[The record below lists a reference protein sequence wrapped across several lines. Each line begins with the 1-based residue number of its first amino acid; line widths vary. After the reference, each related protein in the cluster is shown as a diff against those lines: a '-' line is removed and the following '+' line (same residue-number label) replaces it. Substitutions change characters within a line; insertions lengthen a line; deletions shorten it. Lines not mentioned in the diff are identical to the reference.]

1 MSKRN
6 PRHKAGKHKDQ
17 RSKIRFDTFS
27 VSEED
32 HPKFKAAMTEA
43 ALAAVADFPK
53 TLELVKDQLRHHDP
67 IGILA
72 CYAGYG
78 LLSFG
83 SEDGSSGKP
92 VADVLQHHAE
102 LLQAIVLSIPQD
114 QWGPAPVLPQI
125 MQTVFD
131 SVPKLSDTFFLQR
144 SLEGQKVSDPQE
156 LAVLELQERI
166 RLHTMAVRN
175 WAHFLSV
182 IQISKE
188 LYGPLDGPLVAHHGF
203 SFTDLIEVMHCAVR
217 EYERRQTE
225 HWGRFRRVL
234 RGRNPRQIFRL
245 YFQNVPGLVGD
256 PEEMLAA
263 MPGVDLDGAKAAVMS
278 HYDLRIA
285 EFGTFTPDDLA
296 RLSGRTAQ
304 VVEKILRVISLK
316 PGSLS
321 EARTEYLFLG
331 NPVWESPAIDLEDR
345 FFLPIPVAVFSHI
358 HRIMERLARAAGL
371 KEAVER
377 TRSTYLQQ
385 KLEATLRS
393 ALPGANITPG
403 ATWKI
408 GDQGFETDV
417 LIVIDRTVIAA
428 EAKANRLT
436 PEGLR
441 GAPAR
446 VKRHIQEMVLDPSLQ
461 SERLANVIASAQ
473 AGDEASMAV
482 VAGLGIDPA
491 SVDRVIRL
499 SVTLDDLSV
508 LSSAEG
514 EFKKIGW
521 VPQDHELAPTV
532 LIADLLCIVDI
543 LDKPLLLLHYLSE
556 RTYFQKAH
564 NLLGDELDYLGIYLD
579 NGFNFALPE
588 KDMLFNVAG
597 LSGPIDSYYNALN
610 AGIAPPKPEAILSP
624 LFTQIIDR
632 LNEKRPMGWTTVGIH
647 LLGAANPSEQRR
659 IERSLDKLRTM
670 VRKNYRDPEHVSSMQ
685 IQPSQKHKARVG
697 FYLFPEQLRPE
708 LKKSL
713 EQLAN
718 QALDA
723 SESQAV
729 VLFGRSTERWD
740 LPYEAVLVVNRRKPL
755 LPKLTSKEAKE
766 IS

>member
-1 MSKRN
+1 MSKRKH
-6 PRHKAGKHKDQ
+6 RHRAGKRKDH

-43 ALAAVADFPK
+43 ALAAVAEFPK
-53 TLELVKDQLRHHDP
+53 TLDLVKDQLRHHDP
-67 IGILA
+67 IGIMA

-83 SEDGSSGKP
+83 SEDGSTGKP

-114 QWGPAPVLPQI
+114 QWGPAPVLPHI

-131 SVPKLSDTFFLQR
+131 SMPKLSDTFFMQR
-144 SLEGQKVSDPQE
+144 SLDGQKISDPQE

-188 LYGPLDGPLVAHHGF
+188 LYGPLDASFVAHHGF
-203 SFTDLIEVMHCAVR
+203 SCTDLIEVMHCGVR

-245 YFQNVPGLVGD
+245 YFQNVPGLVGNA
-256 PEEMLAA
+256 EQMLAS
-263 MPGVDLDGAKAAVMS
+263 MPGIDLDGAKAAVMS

-285 EFGTFTPDDLA
+285 DFGTFPPDDLA

-304 VVEKILRVISLK
+304 VVEKILRSISLK

-331 NPVWESPAIDLEDR
+331 NPVWETPAIDLEDR

-358 HRIMERLARAAGL
+358 HRIVERLARAAGL
-371 KEAVER
+371 KEALER
-377 TRSTYLQQ
+377 TRSKYLQQ
-385 KLEATLRS
+385 KLETTLRS
-393 ALPGANITPG
+393 ALPGAKITPG
-403 ATWKI
+403 ATWKL

-417 LIVIDRTVIAA
+417 LIVIDRTVLAV

-446 VKRHIQEMVLDPSLQ
+446 VKRHVQEMVLDPSIQ
-461 SERLANVIASAQ
+461 SERLANVIARAQ
-473 AGDEASMAV
+473 AGDEASIAIA
-482 VAGLGIDPA
+482 AGLGIDPA

-508 LSSAEG
+508 LSSAEA
-514 EFKKIGW
+514 EFKKVGW
-521 VPQDHELAPTV
+521 VPQEHELAPTL
-532 LIADLLCIVDI
+532 LIADLICIVDI

-556 RTYFQKAH
+556 RTYLQKAH
-564 NLLGDELDYLGIYLD
+564 DLLGDELDYLGIYLD
-579 NGFNFALPE
+579 NGFNFVLPQ
-588 KDMLFNVAG
+588 KDVLFNVAG
-597 LSGPIDSYYNALN
+597 LSGPIDRYYNALN
-610 AGIAPPKPEAILSP
+610 AGITLPKPKPILSS

-647 LLGAANPSEQRR
+647 LLGAANPSEQWR
-659 IERSLDKLRTM
+659 IERELDKLRTM
-670 VRKNYRDPEHVSSMQ
+670 VRKNYRAPEHVSSMQ
-685 IQPSQKHKARVG
+685 IQPPQEHKARVG

-708 LKKSL
+708 LKQSL

-718 QALDA
+718 QALDG
-723 SESQAV
+723 SGGRAV
-729 VLFGRSTERWD
+729 ALFARSTERWD
-740 LPYEAVLVVNRRKPL
+740 LPYEAAVCVQKRKPL
-755 LPKLTSKEAKE
+755 VATAGV
-766 IS
+766 

>member
-6 PRHKAGKHKDQ
+6 RRHKAGKRKEE

-27 VSEED
+27 VPEE
-32 HPKFKAAMTEA
+32 HYPKLKAAMTEA
-43 ALAAVADFPK
+43 ALAAVAEFPK
-53 TLELVKDQLRHHDP
+53 TLELVKDQLCHHDP
-67 IGILA
+67 VGILA

-78 LLSFG
+78 LLTFG
-83 SEDGSSGKP
+83 SEDSSRGKP

-102 LLQAIVLSIPQD
+102 LLQAIVLSIPLD
-114 QWGPAPVLPQI
+114 QWGPAPVRPHV

-131 SVPKLSDTFFLQR
+131 SMPKLSDTFFLER
-144 SLEGQKVSDPQE
+144 TLDGQKISDPQE

-188 LYGPLDGPLVAHHGF
+188 LYGALDASFVAHHGF
-203 SFTDLIEVMHCAVR
+203 SCTDLIEVMHCALR

-256 PEEMLAA
+256 PEKMLAA
-263 MPGVDLDGAKAAVMS
+263 MPGIDLDSAKAFVMS

-285 EFGTFTPDDLA
+285 EFGTFTPDGLA
-296 RLSGRTAQ
+296 QLSGRSPQ
-304 VVEKILRVISLK
+304 VVEKILRAISLK

-321 EARTEYLFLG
+321 EAKTEYLFLG
-331 NPVWESPAIDLEDR
+331 NPVWETPAIDLEDR
-345 FFLPIPVAVFSHI
+345 FFLPIPMAVFSHI

-371 KEAVER
+371 KKAVEK
-377 TRSTYLQQ
+377 TRSSYLQE
-385 KLEATLRS
+385 KLETTLRS
-393 ALPGANITPG
+393 ALPGAKITPG
-403 ATWKI
+403 ATWKL

-417 LIVIDRTVIAA
+417 LVVIDRTVIAA

-446 VKRHIQEMVLDPSLQ
+446 VKRHIQEMVLDPSIQ
-461 SERLANVIASAQ
+461 SERLANVIARAQ
-473 AGDEASMAV
+473 AGDQESVAIT
-482 VAGLGIDPA
+482 AGLGIDPA

-508 LSSAEG
+508 LSSAEA
-514 EFKKIGW
+514 EFKKVGW
-521 VPQDHELAPTV
+521 VPEDHELAPTL

-543 LDKPLLLLHYLSE
+543 LDKPLLLLHYLNE
-556 RTYFQKAH
+556 RNYFQKAH
-564 NLLGDELDYLGIYLD
+564 HLLGDELDYLGIYLD
-579 NGFNFALPE
+579 NGFNFVLPD
-588 KDMLFNVAG
+588 KDLLFNVAG
-597 LSGPIDSYYNALN
+597 LSGPIDRYYNALN
-610 AGIAPPKPEAILSP
+610 AGITAPKPKAMLSP

-670 VRKNYRDPEHVSSMQ
+670 VRKNYRDPEYVSSMQ
-685 IQPSQKHKARVG
+685 IQPSQEHKARVG
-697 FYLFPEQLRPE
+697 FYVFPEQLRPQ
-708 LKKSL
+708 LKQSL

-723 SESQAV
+723 SGGRAV
-729 VLFGRSTERWD
+729 VLFARCTERWD
-740 LPYEAVLVVNRRKPL
+740 LPYEAAVCVQKRKPL
-755 LPKLTSKEAKE
+755 VASLG
-766 IS
+766 I